1 MSLRVALILAVAAVA
16 VTTLSVGLALRE
28 SPSSA
33 RAAGGAETAG
43 RETTDAPSAHV
54 QPTGAH
60 ELSDADAAAISF
72 MREEEKLARDVYT
85 ELADLYGLRM
95 FSNIAASESKH
106 MDAVAELLNAYDLD
120 DPAAGAA
127 PGEFRDESL
136 QALYD
141 RLTAQGGGSL
151 SDALAVGV
159 IIEETDIAD
168 LQQRLAA
175 TENPEVE
182 AVFDNLLSA
191 SERHLS
197 AFERQLSKYSN

>member
-1 MSLRVALILAVAAVA
+1 MRLRVALILAVAAVA

-33 RAAGGAETAG
+33 EASGGTETSGRQTADAAST
-43 RETTDAPSAHV
+43 HI
-54 QPTGAH
+54 QPTGGY
-60 ELSDADAAAISF
+60 ELSDTDAAALSF
-72 MREEEKLARDVYT
+72 MREEEKLARDVYS
-85 ELADLYGLRM
+85 ELAELYGLRV
-95 FSNIAASESKH
+95 FSNISASESKH
-106 MDAVAELLNAYDLD
+106 MDAVAELLDAYDLA

-141 RLTAQGGGSL
+141 RLITQGSRSL

-175 TENPEVE
+175 TDNPEIE

-191 SERHLS
+191 SERHLG
-197 AFERQLSKYSN
+197 AFERQLSRYSS